1 MTQTTFRT
9 RASVPSPNENIS
21 VPYGLVKAVEHYLGS
36 IGILDYADSLKVKG
50 VPLSRVV
57 VAMSTHILM
66 GSNSMKRCSDWLK
79 DRNVRK
85 ELGLDAGLSQR
96 TINRGLGILGNHS
109 DQIIVKL
116 WEGLDSRYRF

>member
-36 IGILDYADSLKVKG
+36 IGIFDYADSLKERG
-50 VPLSRVV
+50 VLMSRIL
-57 VAMSTHILM
+57 VAMCTHVLM
-66 GSNSMKRCSDWLK
+66 GSNSMSRCSDWLK

-85 ELGLDAGLSQR
+85 EFGLDAGLSQR
-96 TINRGLGILGNHS
+96 TINRCLGTTATKS
-109 DQIIVKL
+109 
-116 WEGLDSRYRF
+116 